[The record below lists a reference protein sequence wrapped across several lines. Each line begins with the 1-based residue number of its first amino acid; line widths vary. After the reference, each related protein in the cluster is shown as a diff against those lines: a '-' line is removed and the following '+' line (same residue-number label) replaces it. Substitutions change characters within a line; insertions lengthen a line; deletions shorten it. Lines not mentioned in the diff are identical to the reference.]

1 MALKVILDV
10 DTGIDDAFALL
21 FAARSPQVD
30 LLAVTCVD
38 GNAGVDQVARNS
50 LHVLDTAQASHIPV
64 AVGARSPLMGEALG
78 AEEVHGSDGLG
89 GLAPDRAGRPV
100 DPRHAIEL
108 MRDITT
114 GEEEGSVTLVALGP
128 LTNVALFIATY
139 PDTAHKLGRIVIMGG
154 STSGG
159 NVTASAEFNIWHD
172 PEAAQ
177 IVFSSGIPITMYGLD
192 VFYGLPVEDTDL
204 DFLREQ
210 GGKAATLAS
219 DLVQFLKN
227 VPITDATLGD
237 YGALASLVFPDWTEH
252 EVMHVT
258 IDTTQGPNRGRTVCD
273 NRPEIPGIPFERV
286 GHPCTII
293 MKTESRKMVDTWIST
308 ICETPESR

>member
-1 MALKVILDV
+1 MALKVMLDV

-30 LLAVTCVD
+30 LRGVTCVD
-38 GNAGVDQVARNS
+38 GNARVDQVARNS
-50 LHVLDTAQASHIPV
+50 LHVLDTAGASRIPV
-64 AVGARSPLMGEALG
+64 AVGARSPLMGESLG

-89 GLAPDRAGRPV
+89 GLSPARASRPV

-108 MRDITT
+108 MRDVTN
-114 GEEEGSVTLVALGP
+114 EEEGTVTLVALGP

-139 PDTAHKLGRIVIMGG
+139 PHVAHTLERIVIMGG

-204 DFLREQ
+204 DFLRER
-210 GGKAATLAS
+210 GGDVANLAA
-219 DLVQFLKN
+219 DLVQFLKK

-237 YGALASLVFPDWTEH
+237 YGALASLVFPEWTEH

-258 IDTTQGPNRGRTVCD
+258 IDTTQGPNRGRTICD
-273 NRPEIPGIPFERV
+273 NRPEIPGIPFERL

-308 ICETPESR
+308 ICEAPQSQ